1 MAVIDAH
8 AHIYPEKIASKAVD
22 AVGAFYGVEMFDG
35 GACSPG
41 TPEALLACTNESPI
55 THFIVHSVA
64 TTSHAAPASTTSS
77 PTRRAGIPSSSGSAP
92 CIPISRTRKP
102 RSTA

>member
-41 TPEALLACTNESPI
+41 TP
-55 THFIVHSVA
+55 
-64 TTSHAAPASTTSS
+64 
-77 PTRRAGIPSSSGSAP
+77 
-92 CIPISRTRKP
+92 
-102 RSTA
+102 